1 VLYNKVMVPG
11 PSAQRRP
18 AAAAYRVLVV
28 VYLAGLVGWLV
39 LGLVPLVGH
48 SDMSADLPATVAV
61 AYLFSV
67 LNLAL
72 GVLLMVKRPDD
83 LVPRLLAL
91 AFMGTA
97 ATFNAPSHAVFH
109 VLGEPPVI
117 KSFHFAFHV
126 VSGSAYLLAVVLF
139 PHGSLPLGWGSSLRV
154 RRAFAGGLT
163 AAVVAVCWRSSFIS
177 HPPFFVVFFGVL
189 IPVVGIAAQSLHLRQ
204 SRDVRGAEQSRLLRV
219 ALLRRWR
226 SR

>member
-1 VLYNKVMVPG
+1 
-11 PSAQRRP
+11 
-18 AAAAYRVLVV
+18 
-28 VYLAGLVGWLV
+28 
-39 LGLVPLVGH
+39 
-48 SDMSADLPATVAV
+48 MSADPPATVAV

-67 LNLAL
+67 LNLTL

-117 KSFHFAFHV
+117 KGFHFAFHV

-204 SRDVRGAEQSRLLRV
+204 SRDVRSAEQSRLLRV
-219 ALLRRWR
+219 ALLPALAVALTWAVGTVSPPWAGTVVWACGSRPSSTNSSPPCSR
-226 SR
+226 SCR